1 MSYLSTCLLVS
12 IFLINVIMQQF
23 SEEVLLNSNY
33 YNFLLFSVH
42 VCFIFIPS
50 VFEKNA
56 PTSSF
61 FVNCALFL
69 YCFSFLFFGIVLLL
83 FLYVFACSSVYVL
96 IQCGLVF
103 FLLLLLL
110 LSFLS
115 CFLVLPGKYEVLS
128 MQVNL
133 KCFFGDWNGLNA
145 LDNFAPYLLMFPILL
160 DHIFASMS
168 LIFFCFCV

>member
-1 MSYLSTCLLVS
+1 MTLLLSTTVVFFLIIVVSFYLSTCFDFS
-12 IFLINVIMQQF
+12 YQRHYATF

-103 FLLLLLL
+103 F
-110 LSFLS
+110 
-115 CFLVLPGKYEVLS
+115 CCCCYCLVS
-128 MQVNL
+128 
-133 KCFFGDWNGLNA
+133 
-145 LDNFAPYLLMFPILL
+145 YLAF
-160 DHIFASMS
+160 
-168 LIFFCFCV
+168 